1 MSDFENP
8 YKSPETT
15 IVPEKTQGTGTVLTE
30 TMLGY
35 LKEASPWMRFIGIL
49 GFIGCG
55 LMCFGGIIF
64 AITTSVVSSMME
76 GLGNFPVWL
85 LSLIYVAF
93 GVLLYFPSR
102 FTYNFGAKIRNYQL
116 SNSDED
122 LELAFKN
129 NKSLWKFYGI
139 LLIIYLAL
147 TPFLIIISIIFATVT
162 AAGLLN

>member
-15 IVPEKTQGTGTVLTE
+15 VVPEKTQDAGTVLTE

-35 LKEASPWMRFIGIL
+35 LKEASPWLRFIGIL
-49 GFIGCG
+49 QFIGCG
-55 LMCFGGIIF
+55 IMCVGGIIF
-64 AITTSVVSSMME
+64 AITTSAVSSMME
-76 GLGNFPVWL
+76 GMVNFPIWL
-85 LSLIYVAF
+85 LSLIYVAAGALF
-93 GVLLYFPSR
+93 FFPAL

-116 SNSDED
+116 SNSNED

-147 TPFLIIISIIFATVT
+147 IPLFIILAVIIGIVAAT
-162 AAGLLN
+162 GLLN